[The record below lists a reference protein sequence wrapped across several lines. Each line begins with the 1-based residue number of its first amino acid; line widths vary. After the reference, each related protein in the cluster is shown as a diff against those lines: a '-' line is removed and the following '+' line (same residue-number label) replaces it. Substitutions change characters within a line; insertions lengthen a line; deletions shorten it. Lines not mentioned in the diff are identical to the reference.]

1 MVHLAFLLV
10 VVGAVVQ
17 QCEAGPC
24 YLTRIVYRAADE
36 SCHYDSKLWD
46 ARPRMGVYRYGE
58 EDHKNVWLCY
68 LQRSFTSLLLTPV
81 DVLEQFA
88 SIWDAII
95 LMHGG
100 DDVRLQA
107 TVGEISWAKA
117 ASRAMAW
124 GESSVDA
131 MLACAPG

>member
-10 VVGAVVQ
+10 VVGAVAQ
-17 QCEAGPC
+17 QCQAGPC
-24 YLTRIVYRAADE
+24 YLTRIVHQDKYDFKVWDTRHQMGT
-36 SCHYDSKLWD
+36 SC
-46 ARPRMGVYRYGE
+46 AGE
-58 EDHKNVWLCY
+58 VNGKNVWLCY